1 MMARPDR
8 RVIDGPPRADLIAT
22 MAAAPPAAAAVRRAI
37 KYALAVCAAAMLVA
51 APAMA
56 AEPTALIVHYNE
68 RPPHHFS
75 KGGPQGAA
83 IVTLRAALEAAHL
96 PYQLRNTP
104 AKQQLVLL
112 RANAAPACMLA
123 WVALPGRE
131 QDGKFSDV
139 IYRDAPRGTERR
151 LWCTRATPDETI
163 QRLNAALPK

>member
-8 RVIDGPPRADLIAT
+8 RAIDGPPRADLVAA
-22 MAAAPPAAAAVRRAI
+22 MAAARRAI
-37 KYALAVCAAAMLVA
+37 KCARAVCAAAMLAA

-56 AEPTALIVHYNE
+56 AEPAALVVHYNE
-68 RPPHHFS
+68 RPPHHFT
-75 KGGPQGAA
+75 KRGPQGAA
-83 IVTLRAALEAAHL
+83 IATLKAALQASGI
-96 PYQLRNTP
+96 PYQLRATP

-131 QDGKFSDV
+131 RDGKFSAV
-139 IYRDAPRGTERR
+139 IYRDEPQGYERR

>member
-1 MMARPDR
+1 MMARADR
-8 RVIDGPPRADLIAT
+8 RIAACI
-22 MAAAPPAAAAVRRAI
+22 AAMRRA
-37 KYALAVCAAAMLVA
+37 ALAASVLIA
-51 APAMA
+51 APALA
-56 AEPTALIVHYNE
+56 AEPALTIHYNE

-83 IVTLRAALEAAHL
+83 IATLRSALQAANLA
-96 PYQLRNTP
+96 YQLRATP

-131 QDGKFSDV
+131 REGKFSAV
-139 IYRDAPRGTERR
+139 IYRDEPRGSERR
-151 LWCTRATPDETI
+151 LWCTRATPDEWL